1 MIARTDLERNSMKS
15 TICKAIACMVLM
27 FSLPTWSDT
36 FPDIVVLGDD
46 ARVLLLKQCTQPCRS
61 GANSVAT
68 APLGSS
74 ASSIA
79 SLAQRAKHAVI
90 VLDATQGP
98 LQIIRE
104 HILIARQAGVPSL
117 SLLFV
122 NTNRVKDSE
131 LLKMEEQEARALLST
146 YDMNGDHAALFTVK
160 TLRRGGDEL
169 SGALAAL
176 KNTPD
181 RPEESLAFTN
191 GKQLAT
197 FIYLVTPLESKWTLA
212 LQKDSPVTVWINGQV
227 SQGRVS
233 STHTLNPGDSGDLFL
248 QLSAPVSAAAG
259 SRFLL
264 EREGRIIALGVVK
277 SVGVQAAP

>member
-1 MIARTDLERNSMKS
+1 MIARTGRNRNSMKS
-15 TICKAIACMVLM
+15 TICKAIACMLLM
-27 FSLPTWSDT
+27 FSLPTWSNT
-36 FPDIVVLGDD
+36 LPDIVVLGDD
-46 ARVLLLKQCTQPCRS
+46 TRVLLVKQCTQPCRS
-61 GANSVAT
+61 GENSVAAAT
-68 APLGSS
+68 LGSS

-90 VLDATQGP
+90 VVDATQGP

-122 NTNRVKDSE
+122 NTDRVKDSE
-131 LLKMEEQEARALLST
+131 LLKMEEQEARALLNT
-146 YDMNGDHAALFTVK
+146 YEMNGDHAALFTVK

-181 RPEESLAFTN
+181 RPEQSLSFTN
-191 GKQLAT
+191 GQQLAT
-197 FIYLVTPLESKWTLA
+197 FIYLVTPLESNWTLA

-227 SQGRVS
+227 SQERVS
-233 STHTLNPGDSGDLFL
+233 STHTFNPGDSGDLTL
-248 QLSAPVSAAAG
+248 QLSAPVRAAAG

-277 SVGVQAAP
+277 GVGAG